1 MRSLLALTLAVL
13 GLSGPAGAQDR
24 PNMIPTRDV
33 AIIYRATAEG
43 GVPPV
48 EVWMSW
54 LSARRL
60 LRTDTPG
67 VAWSVADHANGTG
80 FIVMEE
86 ARRVMDMPP
95 VVIRHQLGPTPEARF
110 TREGTD
116 RVAGHGCTTWRYEDT
131 GSEGRVCLTADGVML
146 RTRGTMSGITGGME
160 AIRVTYAAQDA
171 ARFELPEGYQH
182 IQPRQRPAR

>member
-1 MRSLLALTLAVL
+1 ML
-13 GLSGPAGAQDR
+13 
-24 PNMIPTRDV
+24 PTRDV

-43 GVPPV
+43 GLPPV
-48 EVWMSW
+48 DVAMSW

-67 VAWSVADHANGTG
+67 IGWSVADRGNGTG

-86 ARRVMDMPP
+86 MRRIMDMPP
-95 VVIRHQLGPTPEARF
+95 AVVRHQLGPTPDARF

-116 RVAGHGCTTWRYEDT
+116 RVAGHACTIWRYEDP
-131 GSEGRVCLTADGVML
+131 GSEGRICLTADGVML

-160 AIRVTYAAQDA
+160 AIRVEYGAQDA
-171 ARFELPEGYQH
+171 ARFQPPEGYQRV
-182 IQPRQRPAR
+182 QPRPRQAR